1 VTRPA
6 YVELLD
12 LIWVAPLAVVVVS
25 TSFSLALLG
34 ATRAGEQRRAGNGG
48 SASAWG
54 MLAAVAGLTFAAAV
68 VAGVGV
74 IVAG

>member
-1 VTRPA
+1 MTLA

-12 LIWVAPLAVVVVS
+12 LIWVAPLAVIIVS
-25 TSFSLALLG
+25 TSFSVALLG

-48 SASAWG
+48 SASAYG
-54 MLAAVAGLTFAAAV
+54 ALAVLAGVVFTAVV

>member
-1 VTRPA
+1 MTLA

-12 LIWVAPLAVVVVS
+12 LIWVAPLAVIIVS
-25 TSFSLALLG
+25 ASFSVALLG

-48 SASAWG
+48 AATG
-54 MLAAVAGLTFAAAV
+54 YGLLAGVAGLVFTAVV
-68 VAGVGV
+68 VAGIGV